1 MKKLLQ
7 VLAVTFNMTVLTL
20 FGLIA
25 FLFVDDSQAGSVTST
40 TAPPAHLKT
49 VYKPDEDNASQI
61 EFIKLTNDIPPHL
74 LNRDPQ
80 AVCMALNIY
89 YESRSDN
96 LAGQYAVADV
106 VLNRVQDSRYP
117 NSICEVIKEGPVR
130 ESWKTK
136 KDPDLPDSERK
147 YNPIRN
153 MCQFSWYCDGKS
165 DEPKD
170 ETGWA
175 QAQYVAGNIMYNGKY
190 RGITEGATHYHA
202 TYVKPKWRLDR
213 GMNHIG
219 RIGSHIFYRW
229 D

>member
-25 FLFVDDSQAGSVTST
+25 FLFVDDGQAGSVTST

-49 VYKPDEDNASQI
+49 VYKPDEDNASHI
-61 EFIKLTNDIPPHL
+61 EVIKLTNDIPPHL
-74 LNRDPQ
+74 LNRDPE

-136 KDPDLPDSERK
+136 KDPDLSESERIF
-147 YNPIRN
+147 NPIRN
-153 MCQFSWYCDGKS
+153 MCQFSWWCDGKS

-202 TYVKPKWRLDR
+202 TYVKPKWRFDR

>member
-20 FGLIA
+20 FGLTV
-25 FLFVDDSQAGSVTST
+25 FLFVDDGQAGSVTST
-40 TAPPAHLKT
+40 TAPPAHVKT

-61 EFIKLTNDIPPHL
+61 EVIKLTNDIPPHL
-74 LNRDPQ
+74 LNRDPE

-136 KDPDLPDSERK
+136 QDPDLSESERIF
-147 YNPIRN
+147 NPIRN
-153 MCQFSWYCDGKS
+153 MCQFSWWCDGKS

-202 TYVKPKWRLDR
+202 TYVKPKWRFDR

>member
-1 MKKLLQ
+1 MKKLFKA
-7 VLAVTFNMTVLTL
+7 LAVMFNVTVLTV
-20 FGLIA
+20 FGFVA
-25 FLFVDDSQAGSVTST
+25 FLAVDDGQAGSVTST
-40 TAPPAHLKT
+40 APPVQTNA
-49 VYKPDEDNASQI
+49 VYKPDEDNSTQV
-61 EFIKLTNDIPPHL
+61 EVIKLTNDIPPHL
-74 LNRDPQ
+74 LNRDPE

-136 KDPDLPDSERK
+136 KDPDLSESERIF
-147 YNPIRN
+147 NPVRN
-153 MCQFSWYCDGKS
+153 MCQFSWWCDGKS

-202 TYVKPKWRLDR
+202 TYVKPKWRFDR

>member
-25 FLFVDDSQAGSVTST
+25 FLFVDDGQAGSVTST

-49 VYKPDEDNASQI
+49 VYKPDEDKISQI
-61 EFIKLTNDIPPHL
+61 EVIKLTNDIPPHL
-74 LNRDPQ
+74 LNRDPE

-136 KDPDLPDSERK
+136 KDPDLSESERIF
-147 YNPIRN
+147 NPIRN
-153 MCQFSWYCDGKS
+153 MCQFSWWCDGKS

-202 TYVKPKWRLDR
+202 TYVKPKWRFDR

>member
-7 VLAVTFNMTVLTL
+7 VLAVTVNMTVLTM
-20 FGLIA
+20 FGLLA
-25 FLFVDDSQAGSVTST
+25 FLFVDDGQAGSVTST
-40 TAPPAHLKT
+40 SAPPTHLKT
-49 VYKPDEDNASQI
+49 VYKPDEDNSTQV
-61 EFIKLTNDIPPHL
+61 EVIKLTNDIPPHL

-136 KDPDLPDSERK
+136 KDPDLSESERIF
-147 YNPIRN
+147 NPIRN
-153 MCQFSWYCDGKS
+153 MCQFSWWCDGKS

-202 TYVKPKWRLDR
+202 TYVKPKWRFDR